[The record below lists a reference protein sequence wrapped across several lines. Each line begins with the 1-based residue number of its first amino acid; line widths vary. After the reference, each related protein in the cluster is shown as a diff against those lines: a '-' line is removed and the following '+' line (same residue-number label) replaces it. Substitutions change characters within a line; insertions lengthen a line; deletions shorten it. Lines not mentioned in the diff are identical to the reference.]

1 MKFFGRIAIGV
12 AASAVLTPPVAMT
25 IGAYTF
31 YTAKFMEYMV
41 EEEDREACKFIS
53 NCAQDIA
60 LCGLSDAL
68 IGVNSSSK
76 EFTLINNESNEKIT
90 EKAISLGK
98 EIYDNK
104 KYLNPLISSIKHKKH
119 LNKGIEFIQ
128 DCEVCNV

>member
-12 AASAVLTPPVAMT
+12 TASVILTPPVAMT

-41 EEEDREACKFIS
+41 EEEDRETCKFIS
-53 NCAQDIA
+53 NCGQDIA

-68 IGVNSSSK
+68 IGISSPSK
-76 EFTLINNESNEKIT
+76 EFTLINSESSERIT

-104 KYLNPLISSIKHKKH
+104 KYINPLISSIYHKKH
-119 LNKGIEFIQ
+119 LDKGVEFIQ